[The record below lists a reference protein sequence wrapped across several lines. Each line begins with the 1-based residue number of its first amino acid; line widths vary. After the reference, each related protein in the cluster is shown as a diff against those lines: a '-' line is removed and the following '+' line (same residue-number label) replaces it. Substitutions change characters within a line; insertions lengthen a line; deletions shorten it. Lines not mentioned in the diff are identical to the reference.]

1 MNMLN
6 KLLKQLNAE
15 EKPQEVEKKEV
26 IKEQPVETKSE
37 AIENLVQMPSES
49 DKIFKVE
56 FGGRKYKV
64 HAKAKEEA
72 VKKVKDYNELNEVE
86 FTVRIE
92 DIINEIC
99 KEINRIVTVAHPEV
113 VTNSYDRWVAV
124 LTEELGEIVHEIN
137 DAYEG
142 KKANKNTFV
151 ECIQLAS
158 ATILLANKF
167 ANEHPKMFEKGKKDE

>member
-1 MNMLN
+1 MNMLS
-6 KLLKQLNAE
+6 KILKNLNAD
-15 EKPQEVEKKEV
+15 PQTVESVSK
-26 IKEQPVETKSE
+26 
-37 AIENLVQMPSES
+37 MPSEE

-56 FGGRKYKV
+56 FGGKKYKV
-64 HAKAKEEA
+64 HAKGKEEA
-72 VKKVKDYNELNEVE
+72 ISKVKDYNNLREVE
-86 FTVRIE
+86 YNITIE
-92 DIINEIC
+92 DIFNAISHEI
-99 KEINRIVTVAHPEV
+99 ERIVKVAHPET

-142 KKANKNTFV
+142 KPENKNTFV

-158 ATILLANKF
+158 ATILLAKKF